1 MRRLAGFLLLIA
13 PLFAAVSDQEAASA
27 TAEAQRIELQEHLV
41 RLEQLEGRLD
51 PDNIWVKRFY
61 DHRDYLQLKA
71 EKDQVQADLKRL
83 STKRDAAS
91 RQRHAQLQERF
102 ETLQARLELLGE
114 IGTNPY
120 EALTKVDPFGDA
132 PEVRNPFAILSGLS
146 FLREGS
152 RILRDSYDRL
162 DSLRATLEIQSER
175 RLHMEQ
181 AAALYKQ
188 SKEQNQSRLMTQR
201 AVELT
206 PMIASLS
213 NTYEVFS
220 TALSVQEKRF
230 AAQEAQVTNQIKN
243 ETVKLINILVIIGV
257 IIGLTF
263 LSKLIAKRTIDDG
276 NRLFSV
282 NRAANIVAFFIIVLV
297 LLFNYINNILYF
309 VTLLGFISAGI
320 AIAMKDWFMSLLGWL
335 VIVIGG
341 SIHIGDRIRIVRD
354 GDVVV
359 GDVLEIGLTRIM
371 LFEDITLATFD
382 TNRRAG
388 RIIHLP
394 NNYIFTHMIQN
405 YTYDEMKTV
414 WDGIDVVISF
424 DSNHK
429 KALKIAREIAAK
441 HAKGYTDITRRHY
454 NNLRQRYN
462 LRAVSVEPR
471 VYTFAYTYGV
481 KVSIWYLT
489 NSYATLALR
498 SIISAEVIEAFN
510 GADDIT
516 IAYPTYVVG
525 PNGAGR
531 ESKVIMP
538 GENDAGWGASP
549 FK

>member
-1 MRRLAGFLLLIA
+1 MRRFCWVFLLGVCTLWGA
-13 PLFAAVSDQEAASA
+13 ETTQNELRAV
-27 TAEAQRIELQEHLV
+27 ELQDHLS
-41 RLEQLEGRLD
+41 RLEQLEQRLGAE
-51 PDNIWVKRFY
+51 NIWVKRFY

-71 EKDQVQADLKRL
+71 EKEQVLAEQKRL
-83 STKRDAAS
+83 AGKRDAAS
-91 RQRHAQLQERF
+91 RQRHDQLQERS

-120 EALTKVDPFGDA
+120 DALTKVDPFGDA

-146 FLREGS
+146 YLREGS
-152 RILRDSYDRL
+152 RILRDSYTRL
-162 DSLRATLEIQSER
+162 DSLRTTLEIQSER
-175 RLHMEQ
+175 RAVMDQ
-181 AAALYKQ
+181 AAALYRQMGESNQ
-188 SKEQNQSRLMTQR
+188 SKAYADKSK
-201 AVELT
+201 ELT

-220 TALSVQEKRF
+220 TALSVLEKRF
-230 AAQEAQVTNQIKN
+230 AAQEVQVKNQIKN
-243 ETVKLINILVIIGV
+243 ETVKLVNISVIIGV

-263 LSKLIAKRTIDDG
+263 LAKLIAKRTIDDN

-320 AIAMKDWFMSLLGWL
+320 AIAMKDWFMSMLGWL

-341 SIHIGDRIRIVRD
+341 SIHIGDRIRVVRD

-441 HAKGYTDITRRHY
+441 HAKGYTDITRKHY
-454 NNLRQRYN
+454 NNLRSRYN
-462 LRAVSVEPR
+462 LRTVSVEPR
-471 VYTFAYTYGV
+471 VYTFAFVYGV

-510 GADDIT
+510 AADDIT
-516 IAYPTYVVG
+516 IAYPTYVLG
-525 PNGAGR
+525 SGAHNS
-531 ESKVIMP
+531 EMKVLLP
-538 GENDAGWGASP
+538 GEGDAGWAGGT